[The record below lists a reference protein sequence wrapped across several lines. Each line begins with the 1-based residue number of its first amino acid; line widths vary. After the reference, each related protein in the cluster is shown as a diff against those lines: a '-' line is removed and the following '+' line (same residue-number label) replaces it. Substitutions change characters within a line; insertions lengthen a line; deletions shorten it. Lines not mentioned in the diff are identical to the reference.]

1 MSEVMNQT
9 KILIVD
15 DNEEIRNVLRIL
27 LQSEGYLVEEASDGT
42 SALKKID
49 ESFDLCIL
57 DVMMPDMSG
66 YQVCEEIRKNLNLPI
81 LFLTAKSADADKSL
95 GLLIGGD
102 DYLVK
107 PFSHAELTARVKSLL
122 RRFHVYRG
130 KENVPQHDEVY
141 TTDFMKVN
149 KEMNEVFILDDSMDG
164 ARNENGE
171 VHVDLSQKEY
181 EILRLLIS
189 HPGRVYSAQII
200 YETIW
205 EEPYLYSSNATIMVH
220 IRNLRTKVEADPKNP
235 RHILTVW
242 GKGYKYI

>member
-1 MSEVMNQT
+1 MSQT

-27 LQSEGYLVEEASDGT
+27 LQSEGYEVVEAIDGNEAIS
-42 SALKKID
+42 KID
-49 ESFDLCIL
+49 SSFDLCIL
-57 DVMMPDMSG
+57 DVMMPGMSG
-66 YQVCEEIRKNLNLPI
+66 YQVCEEIRKDYNLPI

-122 RRFHVYRG
+122 RRFYVYRG
-130 KENVPQHDEVY
+130 KEHVQHDEAYV
-141 TTDFMKVN
+141 TDFMKVN
-149 KEMNEVFILDDSMDG
+149 KEMNEVVILDDSLEG
-164 ARNENGE
+164 HKNANGE
-171 VHVDLSQKEY
+171 TAVELSQKEY

-189 HPGRVYSAQII
+189 HPGRVFSAQII

-220 IRNLRTKVEADPKNP
+220 IRNLRTKIEADPKNP

>member
-1 MSEVMNQT
+1 
-9 KILIVD
+9 
-15 DNEEIRNVLRIL
+15 
-27 LQSEGYLVEEASDGT
+27 
-42 SALKKID
+42 
-49 ESFDLCIL
+49 
-57 DVMMPDMSG
+57 
-66 YQVCEEIRKNLNLPI
+66 
-81 LFLTAKSADADKSL
+81 
-95 GLLIGGD
+95 
-102 DYLVK
+102 
-107 PFSHAELTARVKSLL
+107 
-122 RRFHVYRG
+122 
-130 KENVPQHDEVY
+130 
-141 TTDFMKVN
+141 MKVN